1 MNRYRCSHSFH
12 HLSGKQPF
20 GEFPALC
27 TASHPS
33 PALSIRFSAPPCN
46 PVLRRGSYR
55 RSRPYTDGTSG
66 PGGNSCV
73 SRLGIPSQQ
82 RPARKRARPNRRKV
96 LLMKTSTVHHLALA
110 AAVAGLLGGT
120 SARLNAQTAQHDITS
135 AVNASGGAGVLVLA
149 HGQNAGTA
157 KHSCKGKNDCKG
169 QGGCK
174 SSDNGCKG
182 KNSCK
187 GKGGCATDGSKPS
200 LI

>member
-1 MNRYRCSHSFH
+1 
-12 HLSGKQPF
+12 
-20 GEFPALC
+20 
-27 TASHPS
+27 
-33 PALSIRFSAPPCN
+33 
-46 PVLRRGSYR
+46 
-55 RSRPYTDGTSG
+55 
-66 PGGNSCV
+66 
-73 SRLGIPSQQ
+73 
-82 RPARKRARPNRRKV
+82 
-96 LLMKTSTVHHLALA
+96 MKTSTVHNLALA

-120 SARLNAQTAQHDITS
+120 SARLNAQTTQHDSTS

-149 HGQNAGTA
+149 HGQTSGAA